1 MKKLLVAALTLFSL
15 STFAQEDRDI
25 IIEKKVID
33 GKVKKLQLEKSE
45 IDEKV
50 KKIKQRQEI
59 IIRSK
64 GDNNKKVT
72 VEINGDKITING
84 KPVAEFKDDDITIN
98 KRNITIFDGK
108 ERMPFDMNDMEVLFD
123 GPMKGKL
130 QSTISGA
137 FLGVT
142 TAVINE
148 NKNDTKP
155 NGGAIISNVSN
166 ESAAEKAGLK
176 EGDIITKVDSKTIE
190 NPQDLTEAI
199 SSKKPKDEVTI
210 TYKRDGKVNTTKA
223 TLGERKGGP
232 VTAYSFSGPNGMSRS
247 FSIPR
252 TPGVPM
258 APTWEGK
265 EFDNF
270 KFDFNDA
277 EGGFDTHFDK
287 VFPTRKKI
295 GLKIQDLEEG
305 NGVKV
310 IGTDEESPAEKAGIK
325 KDDIITEINDKAVN
339 NTDDAR
345 ELLKPEEGKNNYTI
359 KAKRNGT
366 AMSFDVKI
374 PKKLKTANL

>member
-1 MKKLLVAALTLFSL
+1 MKKLLLSALTLL
-15 STFAQEDRDI
+15 SVSAFAQEDKEV
-25 IIEKKVID
+25 IIEKRID
-33 GKVKKLQLEKSE
+33 AEKPSNKKT
-45 IDEKV
+45 
-50 KKIKQRQEI
+50 QEI

-72 VEINGDKITING
+72 VEINGEKITING
-84 KPVAEFKDDDITIN
+84 KPIAEFKDDDITIN

-108 ERMPFDMNDMEVLFD
+108 ERMPFNMNDMEIFFD

-130 QSTISGA
+130 QSTTSSA

-148 NKNDTKP
+148 NKNDTRP

-166 ESAAEKAGLK
+166 ESAAQKAGLK

-210 TYKRDGKVNTTKA
+210 TYKREGKVNTTKA

-232 VTAYSFSGPNGMSRS
+232 VTAYSFSGPGGMNRS
-247 FSIPR
+247 FTMPR
-252 TPGVPM
+252 TPRAPM
-258 APTWEGK
+258 PPSWEGK
-265 EFDNF
+265 EFENF
-270 KFDFNDA
+270 KFDFNDK
-277 EGGFDTHFDK
+277 EDGFDRYFENA
-287 VFPTRKKI
+287 FPNRKKI
-295 GLKIQDLEEG
+295 GLKIQDVEEG
-305 NGVKV
+305 SGVKV
-310 IGTDEESPAEKAGIK
+310 LDTDEDSPAEKAGLK
-325 KDDIITEINDKAVN
+325 KDDIITEINGKAVN
-339 NTDDAR
+339 NTDEAR
-345 ELLKPEEGKNNYTI
+345 ELLKPEDGKNNYTI
-359 KAKRNGT
+359 KAKRNGS

>member
-1 MKKLLVAALTLFSL
+1 MKKLVLAAFTLLAVSA
-15 STFAQEDRDI
+15 FAQEDKEV
-25 IIEKKVID
+25 IIEKRID
-33 GKVKKLQLEKSE
+33 AEKPSNKKT
-45 IDEKV
+45 
-50 KKIKQRQEI
+50 QEI

-72 VEINGDKITING
+72 VEINGEKITING
-84 KPVAEFKDDDITIN
+84 KPIAEFKDDDITVN
-98 KRNITIFDGK
+98 KKNITIFDGNNK
-108 ERMPFDMNDMEVLFD
+108 MMFEPNDMEIFFD

-130 QSTISGA
+130 RSTGGSSA

-176 EGDIITKVDSKTIE
+176 EGDIITKVDSKIIE

-199 SSKKPKDEVTI
+199 SSKKPKDEITI
-210 TYKRDGKVNTTKA
+210 TYKREGKVNTTKA

-232 VTAYSFSGPNGMSRS
+232 VTAYSFSGPNGINRS
-247 FSIPR
+247 FTIPK
-252 TPGVPM
+252 TPGIPI

-270 KFDFNDA
+270 KFDFKDA

-287 VFPTRKKI
+287 VFPSRKKI
-295 GLKIQDLEEG
+295 GLKIQDLEDG
-305 NGVKV
+305 SGVKV

-325 KDDIITEINDKAVN
+325 KDDIITEINGKAVN

>member
-1 MKKLLVAALTLFSL
+1 MKKVLIAAFTLLSL
-15 STFAQEDRDI
+15 SAFAQEDKEV
-25 IIEKKVID
+25 IIEKRID
-33 GKVKKLQLEKSE
+33 AEKPSNKKT
-45 IDEKV
+45 
-50 KKIKQRQEI
+50 QEI

-108 ERMPFDMNDMEVLFD
+108 ERMPFDMNDMEIFFD

-130 QSTISGA
+130 QSTTSGA

-142 TAVINE
+142 TIAISE
-148 NKNDTKP
+148 NNSDKKSEGVT
-155 NGGAIISNVSN
+155 ITNVAENSPG
-166 ESAAEKAGLK
+166 EKAGLK
-176 EGDIITKVDSKTIE
+176 VNDDILKINDTKVNLPSE
-190 NPQDLTEAI
+190 LREAI
-199 SSKKPKDEVTI
+199 SSKKPKDEITI

-247 FSIPR
+247 FSMPR
-252 TPGVPM
+252 LETLPREFDRGM
-258 APTWEGK
+258 EGLEQLKALK
-265 EFDNF
+265 EFEMNGLGQMN
-270 KFDFNDA
+270 DFSFA
-277 EGGFDTHFDK
+277 
-287 VFPTRKKI
+287 FPNRPKI
-295 GLKIQDLEEG
+295 GLKIQDVEEG
-305 NGVKV
+305 SGVKV
-310 IGTDEESPAEKAGIK
+310 LDTDEDSPAQKAGLK
-325 KDDIITEINDKAVN
+325 KDDIITEINGKAVN
-339 NTDDAR
+339 NTDEAR

>member
-1 MKKLLVAALTLFSL
+1 MKKLLVVALAFLSL
-15 STFAQEDRDI
+15 SAVAQEDKEI
-25 IIEKKVID
+25 IIEKKELD
-33 GKVKKLQLEKSE
+33 GKVKKLQEERRE

-50 KKIKQRQEI
+50 KNLKQTQEI

-72 VEINGDKITING
+72 VEINGEKITING
-84 KPVAEFKDDDITIN
+84 KPIAEFKDDDITIN

-108 ERMPFDMNDMEVLFD
+108 NRMGFEPNDIEVFFD

-130 QSTISGA
+130 QTSSPSA
-137 FLGVT
+137 FLGVST
-142 TAVINE
+142 ISIRNRDE
-148 NKNDTKP
+148 KP
-155 NGGAIISNVSN
+155 IDGAEISNVTK

-190 NPQDLTEAI
+190 NPQDLTEII
-199 SSKKPKDEVTI
+199 SAKKPKDEVTI

-232 VTAYSFSGPNGMSRS
+232 VTAYSFSGPGGMNRS
-247 FSIPR
+247 FTIPR
-252 TPGVPM
+252 VPGAPM
-258 APTWEGK
+258 APNWEGK

-270 KFDFNDA
+270 KFDFNEA
-277 EGGFDTHFDK
+277 EGGFDRYFDNA
-287 VFPTRKKI
+287 FPNSKKI
-295 GLKIQDLEEG
+295 GLKIQDVEEG
-305 NGVKV
+305 SGVKV
-310 IGTDEESPAEKAGIK
+310 LNTDEDSPAEKAGLK
-325 KDDIITEINDKAVN
+325 KDDIITEINGKAVN
-339 NTDDAR
+339 NTDEAR

-366 AMSFDVKI
+366 TMSFDVKI